1 MLDPDYALFARV
13 VAAGSLSAAAR
24 DMGISP
30 AMASKRMARLEGRL
44 GARLIHRTTRR
55 LALTEQGERFHRD
68 VLGIL
73 AAIEAAEARLRG
85 PGDGLSGPLRLSAPT
100 SFGRMH
106 LAPHLKPFLDRHP
119 GIELTLDLSDGF
131 SDLIAEKI
139 DLAVRISSGVGAG
152 LKAQRLA
159 TSRRILCAAPAYI
172 EAHEEPNSLEDLS
185 SHRLLAASGQLPW
198 RLTSGKRQI
207 EIAGV
212 SHVRTNSSEVVRELA
227 LSGLGIAL
235 RSLWDVSDE
244 LATGRLVRVLP
255 EIEGSADVGI
265 YAVRPRGA
273 PSAAVTALTDFIAGL
288 YAPAP
293 WEKRQA
299 LSTPSVS
306 PQIS

>member
-24 DMGISP
+24 DLGISP
-30 AMASKRMARLEGRL
+30 AMASKRMARLEARL

-55 LALTEQGERFHRD
+55 LALTEQGEGFHRD

-73 AAIEAAEARLRG
+73 AAVEAAETRLRG

-139 DLAVRISSGVGAG
+139 DLSIRISSGVGPG
-152 LKAQRLA
+152 LDAQRLA
-159 TSRRILCAAPAYI
+159 TSRRILCAAPAYL
-172 EAHEEPNSLEDLS
+172 EAHGAPAALADLS
-185 SHRLLAASGQLPW
+185 NHRMLAASGQLPW
-198 RLTSGKRQI
+198 RLTRGKRTI
-207 EIAGV
+207 EVAGV

-227 LSGLGIAL
+227 LSGLGVAL
-235 RSLWDVSDE
+235 RSLWDVSEE
-244 LATGRLVRVLP
+244 LTSGRLVRVLP
-255 EIEGSADVGI
+255 EVEGSADVGI
-265 YAVRPRGA
+265 YAVRPRGE
-273 PSAAVTALTDFIAGL
+273 PSDAVVALTDFIAGL

-293 WEKRQA
+293 WEA
-299 LSTPSVS
+299 D
-306 PQIS
+306 

>member
-30 AMASKRMARLEGRL
+30 AMASKRMARLEARL

-55 LALTEQGERFHRD
+55 LALTEQGESFHRD

-73 AAIEAAEARLRG
+73 AAVEAAEGRLRG

-139 DLAVRISSGVGAG
+139 DLAIRISSGVGPG
-152 LKAQRLA
+152 LEAQPLA
-159 TSRRILCAAPAYI
+159 DSRRILCAAPAYL
-172 EAHEEPNSLEDLS
+172 EAHGAPTGLRNLAD
-185 SHRLLAASGQLPW
+185 HRLLAAGGQLPW
-198 RLTSGKRQI
+198 RLVNGQRRV
-207 EIAGV
+207 EVAGV

-227 LSGLGIAL
+227 LSGLGVAL
-235 RSLWDVSDE
+235 RSLWDVSEE

-255 EIEGSADVGI
+255 EVEGSADVGI
-265 YAVRPRGA
+265 YAVRPRGQ
-273 PSAAVTALTDFIAGL
+273 PSAAVVALTDFIAAL
-288 YAPAP
+288 YAPPP
-293 WEKRQA
+293 WE
-299 LSTPSVS
+299 P
-306 PQIS
+306 PGEN

>member
-30 AMASKRMARLEGRL
+30 AMASKRMARLEARL

-55 LALTEQGERFHRD
+55 LALTEQGEGFHRD

-73 AAIEAAEARLRG
+73 AAVEAAEARLRG

-106 LAPHLKPFLDRHP
+106 LAPHLKPFLDLHP

-139 DLAVRISSGVGAG
+139 DLAIRISSGVGPG
-152 LKAQRLA
+152 LEAQRLA

-172 EAHEEPNSLEDLS
+172 EAHGAPGSLTDLAG
-185 SHRLLAASGQLPW
+185 HRLLAASGQLPW

-207 EIAGV
+207 EVAGL

-244 LATGRLVRVLP
+244 LASGRLVRVLP
-255 EIEGSADVGI
+255 EIEGSVDVGI
-265 YAVRPRGA
+265 YAVRPRGE

-293 WEKRQA
+293 WE
-299 LSTPSVS
+299 T
-306 PQIS
+306 

>member
-30 AMASKRMARLEGRL
+30 AMASKRMARLEARL

-55 LALTEQGERFHRD
+55 LALTEQGEGFHRD

-73 AAIEAAEARLRG
+73 AAVEAAEGRLRG

-139 DLAVRISSGVGAG
+139 DLAIRISSGVGPG
-152 LKAQRLA
+152 WMRNLWR
-159 TSRRILCAAPAYI
+159 PA
-172 EAHEEPNSLEDLS
+172 
-185 SHRLLAASGQLPW
+185 AASCAPPRPIW
-198 RLTSGKRQI
+198 RRTARRRSAQP
-207 EIAGV
+207 
-212 SHVRTNSSEVVRELA
+212 VRT
-227 LSGLGIAL
+227 IAF
-235 RSLWDVSDE
+235 W
-244 LATGRLVRVLP
+244 
-255 EIEGSADVGI
+255 
-265 YAVRPRGA
+265 RPGA
-273 PSAAVTALTDFIAGL
+273 SCHGG
-288 YAPAP
+288 
-293 WEKRQA
+293 
-299 LSTPSVS
+299 
-306 PQIS
+306 